1 MNATR
6 NTRKPVRAALK
17 KPAGKPA
24 RKSAAARKAPAVKT
38 SRIPHGIAADEW
50 KVRCELAACYQLID
64 LYGMSDLTGTH
75 TSVRVPGPEHHFLLN
90 PYGWLF
96 DEITASSLIKVDLN
110 GNVVWGPRD
119 KLNFAGF
126 VIHSAI
132 HMAVPEFACV
142 MHTHT
147 VANAAVG
154 MHKSG
159 LRPLSQKAMILQHFL
174 RYHDYEGTADNLD
187 ERARIV
193 KNMGTEGR
201 AMILRNHGALTV
213 GRSVGE
219 AFSWMYTLEMACK
232 QQVAGVTGNEDNLT
246 QLSDTLVAHVR
257 EQGRKELSPGGGSER
272 GFEWPA
278 LVRKLERERGTSYK
292 T

>member
-1 MNATR
+1 MNAA
-6 NTRKPVRAALK
+6 RKTAKTAR
-17 KPAGKPA
+17 KPA
-24 RKSAAARKAPAVKT
+24 RKAQAVARKITRTARTA
-38 SRIPHGIAADEW
+38 IPRGISPEEW
-50 KVRCELAACYQLID
+50 KVRCDLAACYQLID
-64 LYGMSDLTGTH
+64 MYGMSDLTGTH
-75 TSVRVPGPEHHFLLN
+75 TSVRVPGPEDHFLLN

-110 GNVVWGPRD
+110 GNVVWGPKD

-126 VIHSAI
+126 IIHSAI
-132 HMAVPEFACV
+132 HMAVPELVCV

-193 KNMGTEGR
+193 QNMGTEGR

-213 GRSVGE
+213 GRSIGE

-232 QQVAGVTGNEDNLT
+232 QQVAGLTGTEDDIT
-246 QLSDTLVAHVR
+246 ELSPELVAHTR
-257 EQGRKELSPGGGSER
+257 EQGRVGLSPGGHSER

-278 LVRKLERERGTSYK
+278 LVRKLERDRGSSYK

>member
-1 MNATR
+1 MNAA
-6 NTRKPVRAALK
+6 RKTAKTAR
-17 KPAGKPA
+17 KPA
-24 RKSAAARKAPAVKT
+24 RKAQAVARKITRTARTA
-38 SRIPHGIAADEW
+38 IPRGISPEEW
-50 KVRCELAACYQLID
+50 KVRCDLAACYQLTD

-75 TSVRVPGPEHHFLLN
+75 ISARVPGPEHHFLLN

-96 DEITASSLIKVDLN
+96 DEITASSLIKVDVK
-110 GNVVWGPRD
+110 GNVIWGPKD

-132 HMAVPEFACV
+132 HMAVPELICV
-142 MHTHT
+142 MHSHT

-159 LRPLSQKAMILQHFL
+159 LQPLSQKAMLIQHFL
-174 RYHDYEGTADNLD
+174 RYHDYEGAADNLQ

-193 KNMGTEGR
+193 ANMGTEGR
-201 AMILRNHGALTV
+201 CMILRNHGALTV
-213 GRSVGE
+213 GRSIGE

-232 QQVAGVTGNEDNLT
+232 QQVAGLTGTEGDIT
-246 QLSDTLVAHVR
+246 ELSAELVGHVR
-257 EQGRKELSPGGGSER
+257 EQGRAGLSPGGHSER

-278 LVRKLERERGTSYK
+278 LVRKLERDRGTSYK

>member
-6 NTRKPVRAALK
+6 KTAR
-17 KPAGKPA
+17 PA
-24 RKSAAARKAPAVKT
+24 RKAARKQTASTARKAVRKAPAAK
-38 SRIPHGIAADEW
+38 IPRGISPAEW
-50 KVRCELAACYQLID
+50 KVRCDLAACYQLID

-75 TSVRVPGPEHHFLLN
+75 ISVRVPGPEHHFLLN

-96 DEITASSLIKVDLN
+96 DEITASSLIKVDLK
-110 GNVVWGPRD
+110 GNVVSGPKD

-126 VIHSAI
+126 VLHSAI
-132 HMAVPEFACV
+132 HMAVPELICV
-142 MHTHT
+142 MHSHT

-159 LRPLSQKAMILQHFL
+159 LRPLSQKAMIIQHFL
-174 RYHDYEGTADNLD
+174 RYHDYEGTADNLE
-187 ERARIV
+187 ERQRVVA
-193 KNMGTEGR
+193 NMGSEGR
-201 AMILRNHGALTV
+201 CMILRNHGALTV

-232 QQVAGVTGNEDNLT
+232 QQVAGLTGTEEDLIELT
-246 QLSDTLVAHVR
+246 PAVVAHTR
-257 EQGRKELSPGGGSER
+257 EQGRVGLSPGGHSER

-278 LVRKLERERGTSYK
+278 LIRKLERDRGTSYK

>member
-6 NTRKPVRAALK
+6 KTSKTSKVGKSGVAVR
-17 KPAGKPA
+17 G
-24 RKSAAARKAPAVKT
+24 SARKATLATK
-38 SRIPHGIAADEW
+38 IPRGISKEEW
-50 KVRCELAACYQLID
+50 KVRCDLAACYQLVD

-75 TSVRVPGPEHHFLLN
+75 ISARVPGPEHHFLLN

-96 DEITASSLIKVDLN
+96 DEITASSLIKVDVK
-110 GNVVWGPRD
+110 GNVIWGTKD

-132 HMAVPEFACV
+132 HMAVPELICV
-142 MHTHT
+142 MHSHT

-159 LRPLSQKAMILQHFL
+159 LRPLSQKAMLIQHFL
-174 RYHDYEGTADNLD
+174 RYHDYEGAADNLE
-187 ERARIV
+187 ERVRIV
-193 KNMGTEGR
+193 TNMGTEGR
-201 AMILRNHGALTV
+201 CMILRNHGALTV
-213 GRSVGE
+213 GRNIGE

-232 QQVAGVTGNEDNLT
+232 QQVAALTGIEDDLIALT
-246 QLSDTLVAHVR
+246 SQVLTRTR
-257 EQGRKELSPGGGSER
+257 EQGRAGLSPGGHSER

-278 LVRKLERERGTSYK
+278 LVRKLERDRGTSYR

>member
-6 NTRKPVRAALK
+6 KTAK
-17 KPAGKPA
+17 
-24 RKSAAARKAPAVKT
+24 AARKAAPKKATSTARAAVRKASSVKIPRGISPA
-38 SRIPHGIAADEW
+38 EW
-50 KVRCELAACYQLID
+50 KVRCDLAACYQLVD
-64 LYGMSDLTGTH
+64 LYDMADLTGTH
-75 TSVRVPGPEHHFLLN
+75 ISARVPGPEHHFLLN

-126 VIHSAI
+126 VLHSAI
-132 HMAVPEFACV
+132 HMAVPELICV
-142 MHTHT
+142 LHSHT

-187 ERARIV
+187 ERARV
-193 KNMGTEGR
+193 VANMGTEGR
-201 AMILRNHGALTV
+201 VMILRNHGALTV
-213 GRSVGE
+213 GRTVGE

-232 QQVAGVTGNEDNLT
+232 QQVAGLTGTEDDIT
-246 QLSDTLVAHVR
+246 QLSPDLIAHVR
-257 EQGRKELSPGGGSER
+257 EQGRAGLSPGGHSER

-278 LVRKLERERGTSYK
+278 LLRKLERDRGTAYR